1 MARNVLALIC
11 DMLLS
16 GWVTMYC
23 AWTKGAGQ
31 AQSINSAIARKALKE
46 FLRIESVQQ
55 GLLTQVAG
63 KRLSRE

>member
-1 MARNVLALIC
+1 
-11 DMLLS
+11 
-16 GWVTMYC
+16 MYC